1 MIGFLSH
8 PYLLGFPAGS
18 QECQSYNL
26 TEQHTY
32 RNGIIIVSILLHV
45 AYSCQYFPDL
55 IFGLFGY
62 KYLIFIKIFSQYAH
76 NQAILGA
83 EACPRHH
90 RRYECTKTIVKGK
103 EFPAGFGGFSP
114 ILLGFYNDFAIR
126 LTIPGPA
133 PEFPG
138 QWGRE
143 GSRPPGHPPQS
154 GQGRWSGS
162 FYACRRA
169 GGSGSWPQCSAAP
182 PG

>member
-62 KYLIFIKIFSQYAH
+62 KYLIFIKIFRQYAH
-76 NQAILGA
+76 KQAILGQKRNCGITGGTNA
-83 EACPRHH
+83 Q
-90 RRYECTKTIVKGK
+90 KNVVKEK

-138 QWGRE
+138 LWGRE
-143 GSRPPGHPPQS
+143 GSRPPGRLPQS